1 MSKGIMENKIKYP
14 SGHLKYVQKK
24 LFERDKELVSIPVIH
39 YRIKRGYQDYLDI
52 VAEFVKE
59 HQKSKLNIIAKK
71 EQIKSLMEVI

>member
-1 MSKGIMENKIKYP
+1 MENKIKYP

-24 LFERDKELVSIPVIH
+24 LLERDNEEVSIPVIH

-59 HQKSKLNIIAKK
+59 QQKAKLNNLAKK
-71 EQIKSLMEVI
+71 EKIKTLMEAL